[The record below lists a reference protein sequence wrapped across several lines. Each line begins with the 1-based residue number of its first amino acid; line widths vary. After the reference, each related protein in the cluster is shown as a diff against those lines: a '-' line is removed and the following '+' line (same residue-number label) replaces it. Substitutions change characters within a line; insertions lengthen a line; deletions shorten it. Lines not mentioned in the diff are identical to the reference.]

1 MKRLFLLLAS
11 LPGVLSERLAESEPG
26 WEGLAHTLME
36 LLRVFW
42 TVAAT
47 WWHQPLFEFPRR
59 QLLHELAPPVIPAA
73 VTTIMTAA
81 HGAWWLLL
89 KGPLLPV
96 GAAVTQ
102 LTRNLLRNRA
112 SAAAAHV
119 LVNQVPHAAPMP
131 WRIAWFFITTV
142 LTLIGPPAAKALQ
155 KIHASGQK
163 RQTNANPGEI
173 PTLLEAPPLTP
184 LEGSSMDAWQDA
196 LRALLP
202 SMIPCLLALV
212 LGYAI
217 GRARGWTKARPDVQG
232 SPDAKVPLYTPETD
246 ETRMEL
252 DAEAARDL
260 ALRLRFTATPPA
272 TAVVESPATDEA
284 PRTRSIAPVTT
295 PMDSPR
301 RHLDLEEE
309 EEVVFDLW
317 APLSSSP
324 RPKRTGSFAKRT
336 AAEKAAAEE
345 ALVASM
351 KAAMKRTAA
360 QKAGAEE
367 ALVASM
373 KTAMKRAAAEK
384 AGAEEALVA
393 SMKAAAAAKKSEAS
407 PKHLAMQWLGHAVL
421 MGRKEDEDEEEEE
434 LTSSPNPKP
443 PSGPRPPSPP
453 PSAGGDTPDTQMR
466 QGWIY
471 ASPAARMP
479 IDARDTARASP
490 SSSEFRP
497 PLPSAFGRETLGRE
511 TFPSPGDWEINP
523 EIGKAMS
530 LVFVEAPMALFKSSA
545 ELIDGISAPKRVR
558 FQLPS
563 DDTQPATLFDLI
575 EPREELSKAKEAGLS
590 CAEARAAGYSC
601 ADARAVGYDL
611 IDAKAAGWTTEE
623 LLNAGYINQALAMR
637 LDATN
642 AEEAADKDDDDNVE
656 FDLFDKN
663 AAEKAAA
670 DALCAA
676 VEMAAAEAN
685 AAAENAAAEAKA
697 ATEAKAAAEA
707 NIVDGYKKVREYIDR
722 RSAREREVLATA
734 LKLVLAPAAKAAVDK
749 KAADEK
755 AAAEKAGKAVAE
767 KAGKAAKATEDEKAA
782 DEKAGAA
789 AKSEFIEDRAALA
802 KAKEAGLSCAE
813 ARAAGYSCAD
823 ARAVGYDLMDAKA
836 AGWTTEELLN
846 AGYINKALAMRLDAA
861 SSEAAKI

>member
-1 MKRLFLLLAS
+1 
-11 LPGVLSERLAESEPG
+11 
-26 WEGLAHTLME
+26 ME

-81 HGAWWLLL
+81 QWLLL

-119 LVNQVPHAAPMP
+119 FVNQVPHAAPMP

-232 SPDAKVPLYTPETD
+232 SPDAKVPPYTPETD

-301 RHLDLEEE
+301 RLLDLEEE
-309 EEVVFDLW
+309 EDVVFDLW

-336 AAEKAAAEE
+336 
-345 ALVASM
+345 
-351 KAAMKRTAA
+351 
-360 QKAGAEE
+360 
-367 ALVASM
+367 
-373 KTAMKRAAAEK
+373 AAEK

-421 MGRKEDEDEEEEE
+421 MGRKEDEDEEEGE
-434 LTSSPNPKP
+434 LTSSPNPEP

-601 ADARAVGYDL
+601 ADAKAVGYDL
-611 IDAKAAGWTTEE
+611 MDAKAAGWTTEE

-637 LDATN
+637 LDATI

-722 RSAREREVLATA
+722 RSAREQEVLATA

-749 KAADEK
+749 
-755 AAAEKAGKAVAE
+755 
-767 KAGKAAKATEDEKAA
+767 KAA

-802 KAKEAGLSCAE
+802 KAKEAGWPCAE

-823 ARAVGYDLMDAKA
+823 AKAVGYDLIDAKA

-846 AGYINKALAMRLDAA
+846 AGYINQALAMRLDAA

>member
-1 MKRLFLLLAS
+1 M
-11 LPGVLSERLAESEPG
+11 
-26 WEGLAHTLME
+26 
-36 LLRVFW
+36 FW

-232 SPDAKVPLYTPETD
+232 SPDAKVPPYTPETD

-301 RHLDLEEE
+301 RLLDLEEE
-309 EEVVFDLW
+309 EDVVFDLW

-336 AAEKAAAEE
+336 
-345 ALVASM
+345 
-351 KAAMKRTAA
+351 
-360 QKAGAEE
+360 
-367 ALVASM
+367 
-373 KTAMKRAAAEK
+373 AAEK

-421 MGRKEDEDEEEEE
+421 MGRKEDEDEEEGE
-434 LTSSPNPKP
+434 LTSSPNPEP

-601 ADARAVGYDL
+601 ADAKAVGYDL

-637 LDATN
+637 LDA
-642 AEEAADKDDDDNVE
+642 
-656 FDLFDKN
+656 
-663 AAEKAAA
+663 
-670 DALCAA
+670 
-676 VEMAAAEAN
+676 
-685 AAAENAAAEAKA
+685 
-697 ATEAKAAAEA
+697 
-707 NIVDGYKKVREYIDR
+707 
-722 RSAREREVLATA
+722 
-734 LKLVLAPAAKAAVDK
+734 
-749 KAADEK
+749 
-755 AAAEKAGKAVAE
+755 
-767 KAGKAAKATEDEKAA
+767 
-782 DEKAGAA
+782 
-789 AKSEFIEDRAALA
+789 
-802 KAKEAGLSCAE
+802 
-813 ARAAGYSCAD
+813 
-823 ARAVGYDLMDAKA
+823 
-836 AGWTTEELLN
+836 
-846 AGYINKALAMRLDAA
+846 A

>member
-1 MKRLFLLLAS
+1 MKDLLRKDRRRAEGFFETTFLNETTVWLFSS
-11 LPGVLSERLAESEPG
+11 LPPSRVTAGCSLRAARRVGARVGGSGAYI
-26 WEGLAHTLME
+26 ME

-81 HGAWWLLL
+81 QWLLL

-173 PTLLEAPPLTP
+173 PTLLETPPLTP

-232 SPDAKVPLYTPETD
+232 SPDAKVPPYTPETD

-301 RHLDLEEE
+301 RLLDLEEE
-309 EEVVFDLW
+309 EDVVFDLW

-336 AAEKAAAEE
+336 
-345 ALVASM
+345 
-351 KAAMKRTAA
+351 
-360 QKAGAEE
+360 
-367 ALVASM
+367 
-373 KTAMKRAAAEK
+373 AAEK

-421 MGRKEDEDEEEEE
+421 MGRKEDEDEEEGE
-434 LTSSPNPKP
+434 LTSSPNPEP

-601 ADARAVGYDL
+601 ADA
-611 IDAKAAGWTTEE
+611 K
-623 LLNAGYINQALAMR
+623 
-637 LDATN
+637 
-642 AEEAADKDDDDNVE
+642 
-656 FDLFDKN
+656 
-663 AAEKAAA
+663 
-670 DALCAA
+670 
-676 VEMAAAEAN
+676 
-685 AAAENAAAEAKA
+685 
-697 ATEAKAAAEA
+697 
-707 NIVDGYKKVREYIDR
+707 
-722 RSAREREVLATA
+722 
-734 LKLVLAPAAKAAVDK
+734 
-749 KAADEK
+749 
-755 AAAEKAGKAVAE
+755 
-767 KAGKAAKATEDEKAA
+767 
-782 DEKAGAA
+782 
-789 AKSEFIEDRAALA
+789 
-802 KAKEAGLSCAE
+802 
-813 ARAAGYSCAD
+813 
-823 ARAVGYDLMDAKA
+823 AVGYDLMDAKA

-861 SSEAAKI
+861 NSEAAKKSDAGLEEAFAMVDTDKSGKISAAEMKAYILSVYEKGIDDKTIGEMMAAADTNQDGEIDLAEFKIIMGAGPNKM